1 MLIQSR
7 VNRYYLILQ
16 HGTIL
21 FHRGLVRVYEL
32 SSDWNNVYKYL
43 YKLRD
48 WKELRRA
55 KETENNHEDF
65 KDFRAKPLNKIVQS
79 INSMTPESCSDEN
92 SEILPMD
99 SDST

>member
-1 MLIQSR
+1 M
-7 VNRYYLILQ
+7 ILQ
-16 HGTIL
+16 YGTMI

-79 INSMTPESCSDEN
+79 INSMTPESCGDEN